1 MVVEAVGVCK
11 HPMTGAMWRVGDV
24 LYIFVSRL
32 HFVVLR
38 FMCTYTKIMCRNNAI
53 M

>member
-1 MVVEAVGVCK
+1 
-11 HPMTGAMWRVGDV
+11 MWRVGDV

-32 HFVVLR
+32 HFDVLSGCVP
-38 FMCTYTKIMCRNNAI
+38 MQKYIYRNNTI